1 MFPIPVFLESMLRAT
16 RKIKKLMFNVHEMI
30 WWFVAEIEDWLYP
43 YHDRLTPS
51 DKFEIRVKDPY
62 TGEQYMV
69 EEHIQ
74 GINEKL
80 NRLQD
85 EMIDVKHQLQQHEE
99 KLKFK
104 VKKIKS
110 SPSVSGAVKKMDV
123 PE

>member
-1 MFPIPVFLESMLRAT
+1 MFLIPVFLESMLRAT
-16 RKIKKLMFNVHEMI
+16 RKIKKLMFNVHEII

-62 TGEQYMV
+62 TNEEYMV

-74 GINEKL
+74 GINEKI

-85 EMIDVKHQLQQHEE
+85 QMIDVNEQLRKHQE

-104 VKKIKS
+104 VKKVTD
-110 SPSVSGAVKKMDV
+110 SPSVSGAVKKMIV

>member
-1 MFPIPVFLESMLRAT
+1 MLRAV
-16 RKIKKLMFNVHEMI
+16 RKIKRLMFNIHEMI
-30 WWFVAEIEDWLYP
+30 WWIVSEIEDWLYP
-43 YHDRLTPS
+43 YHDRLTPE

-62 TGEQYMV
+62 TNEEYMV

-74 GINEKL
+74 GINEKI

-85 EMIDVKHQLQQHEE
+85 QMIDVNEQLRKHEE

-104 VKKIKS
+104 VKKVTE
-110 SPSVSGAVKKMDV
+110 SPSVSGAVKKMIV

>member
-1 MFPIPVFLESMLRAT
+1 MFPIPVFLESMLRAV
-16 RKIKKLMFNVHEMI
+16 RKIKKLMFNIHEMI

-43 YHDRLTPS
+43 YHDRLTPE

-74 GINEKL
+74 GLQEKI

-85 EMIDVKHQLQQHEE
+85 QMIDVNEQLRKHEE

-104 VKKIKS
+104 VKKVTE
-110 SPSVSGAVKKMDV
+110 SPSVSGAVKKMIV

>member
-1 MFPIPVFLESMLRAT
+1 MYLTQVFLESMLRAV
-16 RKIKKLMFNVHEMI
+16 RKIKKLMLNIHEMI

-43 YHDRLTPS
+43 YHDRLTPE

-74 GINEKL
+74 GLQEKI

-85 EMIDVKHQLQQHEE
+85 QMIDVNEQLRKHEE

-104 VKKIKS
+104 VKKVTD
-110 SPSVSGAVKKMDV
+110 SPSVSGAVKKMIV

>member
-1 MFPIPVFLESMLRAT
+1 MYLTQVFLESMLRAV
-16 RKIKKLMFNVHEMI
+16 RKIKRLMFNIHEMI
-30 WWFVAEIEDWLYP
+30 WWFVSEIEDWLYP
-43 YHDRLTPS
+43 YHDRLTPE

-62 TGEQYMV
+62 TDEEYMV

-74 GINEKL
+74 GINEKI

-85 EMIDVKHQLQQHEE
+85 QMIDVNEQLRKHEE

-104 VKKIKS
+104 VKKVTD
-110 SPSVSGAVKKMDV
+110 SPSVSGAVKKMIV

>member
-1 MFPIPVFLESMLRAT
+1 MRRAT
-16 RKIKKLMFNVHEMI
+16 KKMKKLLFNIHEII

-43 YHDRLTPS
+43 YHDRLTPE

-62 TGEQYMV
+62 SGEEYMV

-85 EMIDVKHQLQQHEE
+85 QMIDVKHQLQQHEE

-110 SPSVSGAVKKMDV
+110 SPSVSGKVKKMDV